1 MVDPRQPHGPGAGV
15 RAPLRANGAVPRS
28 GVAPFPDSQGPPR
41 ITSFEKP
48 VQRIGAVGLLLLLFC
63 SFSRVTDFAGS
74 NLHIPLVLS
83 IFCLVMA
90 LLSGDLL
97 VALKSPIGIA
107 LTGFTFW
114 FVCDIP
120 TSFWRS
126 DSLAL
131 LTDSW
136 SKCLGLFVVTGALLA
151 SLRQIKA
158 ALRTLGYAFLVTS
171 ALGFVFGRTNAV
183 DGRFSLSQ
191 GEYGGANELA
201 TAMVQGCI
209 FWWYMMHSS
218 SRSAIMRWLSVLP
231 MIPLLIIL
239 LKTGSRAGI
248 VVIGVTMVMIF
259 FHYSMKNR
267 IVFLLV
273 VLIGVGAAVLAPN
286 EAGKRFSTILK
297 SDVSSVAEESALASS
312 TQRGYLLKRSLELT
326 LAHPIFGVG
335 PGQFAVAEAGMSATE
350 GKRGQWLGTHNTY
363 TQISS
368 ECGLPGLFFF
378 VASLWFCWKELRAA
392 ERIHRDNPSPDSEEY
407 LTIAFVLRLALV
419 SFAVFFCFE
428 HVGYDAFYPALAGI
442 IAAFA
447 HASRKFAPQAV
458 SPMPA
463 RLAQSFPRAGR
474 LQMT

>member
-1 MVDPRQPHGPGAGV
+1 M
-15 RAPLRANGAVPRS
+15 
-28 GVAPFPDSQGPPR
+28 
-41 ITSFEKP
+41 
-48 VQRIGAVGLLLLLFC
+48 LFC

-114 FVCDIP
+114 FICAIP
-120 TSFWRS
+120 TSVWRS

-183 DGRFSLSQ
+183 DGRFSLAQ

-239 LKTGSRAGI
+239 LKTGSRAGVI
-248 VVIGVTMVMIF
+248 VIAVTLVMIF

-267 IVFLLV
+267 IVFMLV

-312 TQRGYLLKRSLELT
+312 AQRGYLLKRSLELT
-326 LAHPIFGVG
+326 LATPDFRRRTG
-335 PGQFAVAEAGMSATE
+335 PVRSS
-350 GKRGQWLGTHNTY
+350 RG
-363 TQISS
+363 
-368 ECGLPGLFFF
+368 
-378 VASLWFCWKELRAA
+378 R
-392 ERIHRDNPSPDSEEY
+392 
-407 LTIAFVLRLALV
+407 
-419 SFAVFFCFE
+419 
-428 HVGYDAFYPALAGI
+428 HVRG
-442 IAAFA
+442 
-447 HASRKFAPQAV
+447 
-458 SPMPA
+458 
-463 RLAQSFPRAGR
+463 
-474 LQMT
+474 